1 MHTTI
6 NYANISDEKLC
17 FSIPREYKPRS
28 PFKFQPIS
36 LASVPK
42 YGDDFAP
49 RIQGPW
55 MNLDTYGTYGFPG
68 EMDRDIKGKPL
79 DELELRKLKVPLSLN
94 NPKTKKFHEIL
105 SAIDKKCK
113 DDIEKNWKDKAN
125 PYKYDQLVCKSPID
139 LWDSQSFEELE
150 DSQLPEEPEDAH
162 QKPDYITLKFK
173 NFSAYYLIN
182 KINITEVYLNNDGV
196 RSQVETPTLDDVKKY
211 VCDKCKFRAVFSL
224 CLSGSYIPLTKK
236 HIFGLELVLSAI
248 EVKPMISITL

>member
-6 NYANISDEKLC
+6 SYTNLSVADLS
-17 FSIPREYKPRS
+17 FSTPREYKPRS

-55 MNLDTYGTYGFPG
+55 MNLDTYGTYGTYGFPG

-94 NPKTKKFHEIL
+94 NPETKKFHEVL

-113 DDIEKNWKDKAN
+113 DDMEKNWKDKAN
-125 PYKYDQLVCKSPID
+125 PYKYDQLVCESPID
-139 LWDSQSFEELE
+139 LWDSQSPEELE
-150 DSQLPEEPEDAH
+150 DVQ

-173 NFSAYYLIN
+173 NFSAYYLS
-182 KINITEVYLNNDGV
+182 NITEVYLNNDGV
-196 RSQVETPTLDDVKKY
+196 RSQVKTPTLDDVKKY

-224 CLSGSYIPLTKK
+224 CLSGSYSPLTKK